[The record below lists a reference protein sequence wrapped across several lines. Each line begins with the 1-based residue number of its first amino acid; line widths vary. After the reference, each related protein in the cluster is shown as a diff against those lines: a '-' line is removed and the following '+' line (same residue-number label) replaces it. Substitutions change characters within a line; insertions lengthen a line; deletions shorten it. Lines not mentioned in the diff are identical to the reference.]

1 MRKYSLVFSILLV
14 IFFLVFCLS
23 CGNKKKNSEQSDS
36 NSSNYSD
43 NNNESNSYESDD
55 EKAEENEDVEEVVE
69 EEEEKYPDGTYC
81 AEVEYSNPNTG
92 TNSSYTLTV
101 EVEGNEITQINWPN
115 GGMLDQDHFSG
126 AELDKDGSTSFTSD
140 MGYDYEV
147 QVTGSEGDCITDDV
161 PVARQCRGVTED
173 GTQCENMTDNPNGLC
188 WQHQDQE

>member
-1 MRKYSLVFSILLV
+1 MKKNSIVFLILFV
-14 IFFLVFCLS
+14 IFLLVFCIS
-23 CGNKKKNSEQSDS
+23 CGSKKKKSEQSDS
-36 NSSNYSD
+36 NDSSYSVTNSTNYSD
-43 NNNESNSYESDD
+43 DND
-55 EKAEENEDVEEVVE
+55 EAEENEDVEEVVE

-126 AELDKDGSTSFTSD
+126 AELDEDGSTSFTSD

-147 QVTGSEGDCITDDV
+147 QITGSEGDCFTDDV
-161 PVARQCRGVTED
+161 PVAR
-173 GTQCENMTDNPNGLC
+173 
-188 WQHQDQE
+188 

>member
-1 MRKYSLVFSILLV
+1 M
-14 IFFLVFCLS
+14 
-23 CGNKKKNSEQSDS
+23 
-36 NSSNYSD
+36 
-43 NNNESNSYESDD
+43 
-55 EKAEENEDVEEVVE
+55 
-69 EEEEKYPDGTYC
+69 
-81 AEVEYSNPNTG
+81 
-92 TNSSYTLTV
+92 

-161 PVARQCRGVTED
+161 PIARQCRGVTED